1 LKRREIVSCVVVLGL
16 GGFVKGL
23 LGSIGAAGICGW
35 PEQKLFLS
43 VKIRAVIGGKS
54 RRVVCL
60 GGVVT
65 AIWWPIVV
73 SLLRRY

>member
-16 GGFVKGL
+16 DGFVKGL
-23 LGSIGAAGICGW
+23 LGSVGANGICGW
-35 PEQKLFLS
+35 LEQGLFLS

-60 GGVVT
+60 GGVAT
-65 AIWWPIVV
+65 AIWWPIIVP
-73 SLLRRY
+73 LLKRY

>member
-1 LKRREIVSCVVVLGL
+1 MSCVVVLGL

-43 VKIRAVIGGKS
+43 VKIRAVICGKS

-73 SLLRRY
+73 PLLRRY

>member
-1 LKRREIVSCVVVLGL
+1 MSCVVVLGL

-43 VKIRAVIGGKS
+43 VKIRAVIGGKK
-54 RRVVCL
+54 
-60 GGVVT
+60 
-65 AIWWPIVV
+65 
-73 SLLRRY
+73 